1 MAAEKLPQIK
11 VQIGKKYRTYG
22 NYTAHVIRKI
32 KSVTGFEWLAVID
45 QGSFEVPVAVN
56 INGIYLENTLSGGPS
71 FYNFIEEL
79 PE

>member
-1 MAAEKLPQIK
+1 MGAENLPQIK
-11 VQIGKKYRTYG
+11 VQIGKRYRTYG

-32 KSVTGFEWLAVID
+32 KSVTGFEWLAVVD
-45 QGSFEVPVAVN
+45 QGSFEVPITVTIDGV
-56 INGIYLENTLSGGPS
+56 YMTNTLSGGLS

>member
-1 MAAEKLPQIK
+1 MGAEKLPQIK
-11 VQIGKKYRTYG
+11 VQIGKKYRTHG

-32 KSVTGFEWLAVID
+32 KSVTGSEWLAIID
-45 QGSFEVPVAVN
+45 HGYFEDPVLVN
-56 INGIYLENTLSGGPS
+56 SDGVFLETTLGGGQS